1 MHRILVSAYACEP
14 GRGSEGEI
22 GWSIVHELAK
32 TNQVWVITRANN
44 KEVHET
50 AFAQSGKPDTL
61 NFIYYDTP
69 KLARWYKKG
78 KRFFLIY
85 YYLWQI
91 GSVFAARRFLKKQQ
105 IDLVHHL
112 TGGMDWMPSG
122 LALLG
127 LPFVWGPVGSEE
139 IPSVILRTLP
149 FKMRL
154 KEILRRAIKFYGR
167 HIDPFVFLT
176 GRRAHI
182 ILSHTPEN
190 LPNRYG
196 QKIVPYIQT
205 GIHPTERFARIKESF
220 ERGKV
225 LTVIY
230 AGELIHWKGAAY
242 AMDAFLAFARGKSDA
257 RLMMIGDGPLRAELR
272 QKTARSGLDD
282 QIEFRGKM
290 PMAELIDTIR
300 SGDIFLYPSYH
311 HGLATVVLQAMLT
324 GLPVVC
330 LQGDA
335 IGRAVGS
342 ECGVTVS
349 LNKDGTFIHGLSDAL
364 SHLYADESLRVTLAK
379 RAQEVAL
386 DSYSY
391 QAIGAG
397 YEEIYRKLSAI
408 SHRGDDNA

>member
-1 MHRILVSAYACEP
+1 VRRILVSAYACEP

-44 KEVHET
+44 NHVHET

-69 KLARWYKKG
+69 KWARWYKKG

-91 GSVFAARRFLKKQQ
+91 GSVFAGRRLVKKEQ

-139 IPSVILRTLP
+139 IPRAILRTLP
-149 FKMRL
+149 FKKQL
-154 KEILRRAIKFYGR
+154 KEIFRKTVQFYGR
-167 HIDPFVFLT
+167 YIDPFVFLT

-182 ILSHTPEN
+182 ILSHTPES
-190 LPNRYG
+190 LPGRYRH
-196 QKIVPYIQT
+196 KIVPYLQT
-205 GIHPTERFARIKESF
+205 GIHPTGRFVRMRESF
-220 ERGKV
+220 ERGKA

-230 AGELIHWKGAAY
+230 AGELIHWKGSAY
-242 AMDAFLAFARGKSDA
+242 AVDAFLAFARDKRDV
-257 RLMMIGDGPLRAELR
+257 RLLMIGDGPLRAELQ
-272 QKTARSGLDD
+272 QKAAQSGLAG
-282 QIEFRGKM
+282 QIEFRGKV
-290 PMAELIDTIR
+290 PMAELIDTLR
-300 SGDIFLYPSYH
+300 RGDVFLYPSYH

-324 GLPVVC
+324 GLPVIC

-335 IGRAVGS
+335 IGRAVAS
-342 ECGVTVS
+342 EYGAAVP
-349 LNKDGTFIHGLSDAL
+349 LNNDGTFIQGLCDAL
-364 SHLYADESLRVTLAK
+364 LRLYGDEELRATLGK
-379 RAQEVAL
+379 RAQEVAIR
-386 DSYSY
+386 SYSY
-391 QAIGAG
+391 HGIGAG
-397 YEEIYRKLSAI
+397 YEEIYRKLVAV
-408 SHRGDDNA
+408 SHRGNISA